1 MQRRTKAAIGGTA
14 AIASLALVLAGCTAG
29 DGGSPAPT
37 DGGDSASTFTL
48 PDSLR
53 DPITGECTIEPAEGV
68 DIAAAEA
75 YIQPFL
81 DPDKDIVANVL
92 GFGPLESEIPPGL
105 KIGYANN
112 NTFVGDTLWRPFIE
126 EATNLAGGEF
136 INYPAGP
143 DPTSASSGFD
153 AILNDAL
160 AGNLD
165 ILIVGAISP
174 RTVENQAK
182 QLLEETD
189 VAVVWG
195 ADPFAEEVLGV
206 NDTIGGSGGSIVN
219 GDVLAAAGVYYTCGA
234 ADNFTWYNV
243 TELEFSTVNQNAA
256 IAKLAELAPN
266 ATLRTVD
273 GSITSQSATDLIIPD
288 LQGHPDSQ
296 FFITPIDQFQIGI
309 KDAAETAD
317 IQNWYGIGQSSTR
330 PNVDQIVAGTQ
341 YGGYTLDFQ
350 QFLFQLVD
358 EGIRKYLG
366 EWPEAGYGND
376 WVLVNSSMSTLITQ
390 ANVGDLD
397 INADGTYTAVPDTV
411 GKYAALWGK

>member
-1 MQRRTKAAIGGTA
+1 MQRRIKTVLGGTA
-14 AIASLALVLAGCTAG
+14 AVASLALVLSGCAGGAT
-29 DGGSPAPT
+29 PTPT
-37 DGGDSASTFTL
+37 DGGDASGFSL
-48 PDSLR
+48 PGSLR
-53 DPITGECTIEPAEGV
+53 DPLTNECTTPAAEGV
-68 DIAAAEA
+68 DVAAAEA

-81 DPDKDIVANVL
+81 SPDKDIVANVL
-92 GFGPLESEIPPGL
+92 NFGPLKSEIPAGL

-126 EATNLAGGEF
+126 QATQLAGGTF
-136 INYPAGP
+136 TNYIAGP

-153 AILNDAL
+153 AILTDAQN
-160 AGNLD
+160 GDLD

-182 QLLEETD
+182 ELLENTD

-195 ADPFAEEVLGV
+195 ADPFAEEVLGI

-219 GDVLAAAGVYYTCGA
+219 GEVLAAAGVYYTCGA

-243 TELEFSTVNQNAA
+243 TELEFSSVNQAAA
-256 IAKLAELAPN
+256 IAFMSELAPN

-296 FFITPIDQFQIGI
+296 FFITPIDQWQIGI
-309 KDAAETAD
+309 KEAAETAD
-317 IQNWYGIGQSSTR
+317 VKNWYGIGQSSVR

-366 EWPEAGYGND
+366 EWPASGYGDD

-390 ANVGDLD
+390 ANVKDLD
-397 INADGTYTAVPDTV
+397 INADGTYTAVPGTAEAY
-411 GKYAALWGK
+411 GTLWGK

>member
-1 MQRRTKAAIGGTA
+1 MQRRMKSAVGATA
-14 AIASLALVLAGCTAG
+14 ALASLALVLAGCTAG
-29 DGGSPAPT
+29 GGGTEPTSSGDDGNVFS
-37 DGGDSASTFTL
+37 L
-48 PDSLR
+48 PGSLR
-53 DPITGECTIEPAEGV
+53 DPITNECTIEPAEGV
-68 DIAAAEA
+68 DVAAAEA

-81 DPDKDIVANVL
+81 DPNKDIVANVL
-92 GFGPLESEIPPGL
+92 DFGPLQGEIPAGL

-126 EATNLAGGEF
+126 AATQLAGGTF
-136 INYPAGP
+136 TNYPAGP

-153 AILNDAL
+153 AILTDAQN
-160 AGNLD
+160 GDLD

-182 QLLEETD
+182 ELLANTD

-219 GDVLAAAGVYYTCGA
+219 GEVLAAAGIYYTCGA

-243 TELEFSTVNQNAA
+243 TELEFSTVNQTAA
-256 IAKLAELAPN
+256 IEFMAELAPN

-309 KDAAETAD
+309 KEAAETAD

-341 YGGYTLDFQ
+341 YGGYTLDFE

-366 EWPEAGYGND
+366 EWPASGYGDD
-376 WVLVNSSMSTLITQ
+376 WVLINSSMSSLITQ

-397 INADGTYTAVPDTV
+397 INADGTYTAVPDTAAAY
-411 GKYAALWGK
+411 GALWGK